1 MSIFAALDHILDQAP
16 AGESGTCFCR
26 PGLCHDT
33 PMNTHSPFESWA
45 AEQMPDSEFRASAKE
60 MEPGYQLARLHLL
73 HGLTQQQLAEMV
85 GPKQPSVARLESGT
99 VEPRISFLRK
109 VAAALD
115 SRVEIRIVPIPK
127 SDD

>member
-1 MSIFAALDHILDQAP
+1 MSTYI
-16 AGESGTCFCR
+16 
-26 PGLCHDT
+26 
-33 PMNTHSPFESWA
+33 PFESWEA
-45 AEQMPDSEFRASAKE
+45 RQIADPQFSGIAQE
-60 MEPGYQLARLHLL
+60 MEPAYQLTRLRIL

-85 GPKQPSVARLESGT
+85 GTKQLSIARLESGT

-127 SDD
+127 GDDREVAHP